1 MEVKKSQKADLENKK
16 TLFMEIGMVV
26 SLALVIIIFSVSQ
39 REKLIEIMDTGG
51 LGDEVE
57 VIDVTTENQPE
68 TTPEIQQ
75 QTVSVA
81 TDILNVVRN
90 DTKITTKIEFSSF
103 EDENIVLKPIEIKN
117 EEIEEETV
125 FLTADKMATFQG
137 GGLDKFR
144 NWVQARLT
152 YPELAR
158 DNNIQ
163 GTVTVSFVVEKTGA
177 VSKIKILATPD
188 ATLSDEAI
196 KVISKSPKWEPA
208 RQRDVPVRLS
218 YTMPI
223 VFKLQN

>member
-1 MEVKKSQKADLENKK
+1 MEFKKSQKADLENKK
-16 TLFMEIGMVV
+16 TLFMEIGLVI
-26 SLALVIIIFSVSQ
+26 SLAVVIIIFGVSQ
-39 REKLIEIMDTGG
+39 REKIIEIMDTGA
-51 LGDEVE
+51 LGSDIE
-57 VIDVTTENQPE
+57 VIDVTQEKEPE
-68 TTPEIQQ
+68 VAPEIQQ

-90 DTKITTKIEFSSF
+90 DTKITTKIEFSDF
-103 EDENIVLKPIEIKN
+103 DDENIIVKPIEIKS

-125 FLTADKMATFQG
+125 YLTAEKMATFQG

-163 GTVTVSFVVEKTGA
+163 GTVTVAFVVEPSGA
-177 VSKIKILATPD
+177 VSKIQILATPD
-188 ATLSDEAI
+188 KTLSDEAI

-208 RQRDVPVRLS
+208 RQRDVPVRLK

-223 VFKLQN
+223 AFKLQN

>member
-1 MEVKKSQKADLENKK
+1 MEVKKSPKADMENKK
-16 TLFMEIGMVV
+16 TLFMEIGLVV
-26 SLALVIIIFSVSQ
+26 SLALVIIMFSVSQ
-39 REKLIEIMDTGG
+39 REKIIEIMDTGA

-57 VIDVTTENQPE
+57 VIDVTTEKEPE
-68 TTPEIQQ
+68 TAPEIQQ

-90 DTKITTKIEFSSF
+90 DTKIITKIEFTDF
-103 EDENIVLKPIEIKN
+103 DDENIVLKPIEIKN
-117 EEIEEETV
+117 EVIEEETV
-125 FLTADKMATFQG
+125 FLVADKMATFQG

-144 NWVQARLT
+144 NWVLARLT

-177 VSKIKILATPD
+177 VSNIQILASPD
-188 ATLSDEAI
+188 KTLSDEAT

-208 RQRDVPVRLS
+208 RQRDVPVRLR
-218 YTMPI
+218 YTMP
-223 VFKLQN
+223 VLFKLQN

>member
-16 TLFMEIGMVV
+16 TLFTEIGMVV

-39 REKLIEIMDTGG
+39 REKIIEIMDTGG
-51 LGDEVE
+51 LGDEIE
-57 VIDVTTENQPE
+57 VVDVTTEKQPE
-68 TTPEIQQ
+68 TQPEIQQ

-90 DTKITTKIEFSSF
+90 DTKITTKIEFSDF
-103 EDENIVLKPIEIKN
+103 DDENIVLKPIEIKN
-117 EEIEEETV
+117 EVIEEETI

-163 GTVTVSFVVEKTGA
+163 GTVTVSFVVEPSGA
-177 VSKIKILATPD
+177 VSKIEVLASPD
-188 ATLSDEAI
+188 KTLSDEAV
-196 KVISKSPKWEPA
+196 KVISKSPKWEAA
-208 RQRDVPVRLS
+208 RQRDVPVRLR

-223 VFKLQN
+223 AFKLQN